1 MIAEP
6 EFSYNGVGN
15 GVPIEKRSVILLN
28 LLFDAYFVANV
39 PVEDEIFQVEVLRGV
54 PGEAALLLQQGFE
67 LYPLG
72 ALKKKS
78 ADLSDTE
85 IEQLEASNL
94 AQRRVLVSSMIPRLN
109 LSYNGHG
116 EENAFPVEDIYGR
129 YLQTLFEA
137 YRVVNIPT
145 ARRDALLRFQRLF
158 GNQNRKGADAQPVA
172 DDGGAV
178 HAVGSSVS

>member
-1 MIAEP
+1 M
-6 EFSYNGVGN
+6 
-15 GVPIEKRSVILLN
+15 LLN

-72 ALKKKS
+72 TLKKKS

-94 AQRRVLVSSMIPRLN
+94 AQHRVLVSSMIPRLN

-116 EENAFPVEDIYGR
+116 EENAFPVEDICGR

-137 YRVVNIPT
+137 YRVTNIPD
-145 ARRDALLRFQRLF
+145 ARHAALSRFPRV
-158 GNQNRKGADAQPVA
+158 GDNGDGANQHSASVEN
-172 DDGGAV
+172 DGG
-178 HAVGSSVS
+178 